1 VAFWRL
7 GCVLLVSLGAV
18 AAQAAELVPHRALY
32 KMNMLSAR
40 SGAGVETVE
49 GEMIADWAESCD
61 GWTLDHR
68 SVFDV
73 TYTQGQAV
81 RIVSNVATWESRDG
95 REYRFNVTN
104 KTNDDAADRI
114 EGHARLDGKAGGK
127 AVFDQPEPK
136 TADLPAGTIFPTA
149 HSRVVLEVIGGAPS
163 ILSHTVFDGLTDDG
177 ALQVSTVVGE
187 EVAAGRDPGMA
198 ALKGLRS
205 WPVQMAFFPIGTG
218 ATEPEQEIGMRLFE
232 NGVGDAMV
240 LDFGDFKV
248 RATLVRL
255 EIGKRPACGT

>member
-7 GCVLLVSLGAV
+7 ACVLLVSLGAV
-18 AAQAAELVPHRALY
+18 AAHAAELVPHRALY

-104 KTNDDAADRI
+104 KTNDETSDRV
-114 EGHARLDGKAGGK
+114 EGHARLDARSGGK
-127 AVFDQPEPK
+127 AVFDQPAPK
-136 TADLPAGTIFPTA
+136 SSDLPAGTIFPTA
-149 HSRVVLEVIGGAPS
+149 HSRVVLDVVGAGPS
-163 ILSHTVFDGLTDDG
+163 ILSHTVFDGLTDEG
-177 ALQVSTVVGE
+177 ALQVSTVVGD
-187 EVAAGRDPGMA
+187 EVPADRDANMA

-205 WPVQMAFFPIGTG
+205 WPVQMAFFPIGKG
-218 ATEPEQEIGMRLFE
+218 SVEPEQEIGMRLFE